1 MGADYFTFI
10 FVLGLI
16 QSFWDSFGI
25 GANDVA
31 NSFSTA
37 VASKTLKLWQACAI
51 ASVTEFLGA
60 FLLGAHVT
68 DTIKNKVV
76 QPSDYADNPSTLMLG
91 MLCSLYGSSICVIG
105 ASKLGLPVSTTHAT
119 VGAIIG
125 FGIAAHGS
133 ESINWAYSNKGVWF
147 IAAGWVYAPLVAG
160 ACAATIFLLIK
171 YGLFRRAD
179 PYKWTIRSIPF
190 IFALTAA
197 IETLFIVWKGS
208 PRLNLDDQEPWKI
221 AVECVSIGLAFGAF
235 GILCFVPWA
244 DRKVK
249 GKEPLRSY
257 EMFYHWCIPTR
268 EPVAEALEPEEGGD
282 VLDGGDM
289 KAADEATPDKGYFA
303 GFKKKAT
310 KGLLAE
316 VADYKAE
323 DATIKEMHD
332 LAEKFDED
340 AEELFR
346 FLQVMT
352 SSLASFAHGA
362 NDVANAIGPLSTIY
376 YIWQNAEIPPKK
388 VQVEL
393 WILAYGGIGID
404 VGLILY
410 GYKIMRALGNQITY
424 HSPSRGFSMELGAT
438 LSVMIASKTGI
449 PVSTTQCITGATLFV
464 GLCNGN
470 LKTLGWKRLAIT
482 AFGWVLTLP
491 VAGLISG
498 LVFAF
503 AAYSP
508 SMLEG
513 TYNPSS

>member
-1 MGADYFTFI
+1 MGADYFTYI

-221 AVECVSIGLAFGAF
+221 AVECISIGLAAGAF
-235 GILCFVPWA
+235 GIIFFVPWA
-244 DRKVK
+244 NRKVK

-257 EMFYHWCIPTR
+257 EMFYHWCIPER
-268 EPVAEALEPEEGGD
+268 APIVEEDAEGADVADEE
-282 VLDGGDM
+282 M
-289 KAADEATPDKGYFA
+289 KANMEDGPTKRTFFGSVKNQLGKGVN
-303 GFKKKAT
+303 
-310 KGLLAE
+310 AE
-316 VADYKAE
+316 VADYKAD
-323 DATIKEMHD
+323 DAQIKEMHD
-332 LAEKFDED
+332 LAEKFDND

-388 VQVEL
+388 VEVEL

-424 HSPSRGFSMELGAT
+424 HSPSRGFSMEIGAT

>member
-1 MGADYFTFI
+1 MGADYFTYI

-125 FGIAAHGS
+125 FGIAAHGGD
-133 ESINWAYSNKGVWF
+133 SINWAYSNKGVWF
-147 IAAGWVYAPLVAG
+147 IVAGWVYAPLIAG
-160 ACAATIFLLIK
+160 VCAATVFLLLK
-171 YGLFRRAD
+171 YILFKRED
-179 PYKWTIRSIPF
+179 PYKWTIVSIPF

-388 VQVEL
+388 VEVEL

-424 HSPSRGFSMELGAT
+424 HSPSRGFSMEIGAT

>member
-1 MGADYFTFI
+1 MGADYFTYI

-482 AFGWVLTLP
+482 AFGWILTLP

-498 LVFAF
+498 LIFGF

-513 TYNPSS
+513 TYNASS